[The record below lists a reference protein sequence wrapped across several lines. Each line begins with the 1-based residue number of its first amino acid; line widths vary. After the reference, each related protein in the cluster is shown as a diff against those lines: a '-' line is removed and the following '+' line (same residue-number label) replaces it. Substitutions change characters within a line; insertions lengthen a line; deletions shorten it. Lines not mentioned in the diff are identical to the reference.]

1 LNKNLEKN
9 NNNENQNTS
18 EDAKTNKISTD
29 INKNNKDLN
38 ELNEKKE
45 FTEFMKSCP
54 VYYEKIF
61 NFKTKEE
68 IENFYRNYPG
78 KLSTIIEIYND
89 YSILNE
95 NEIKNYSSKILVY
108 NFYSKNKIIKRIKSI

>member
-1 LNKNLEKN
+1 MNKNLEKN
-9 NNNENQNTS
+9 NNENQNTC
-18 EDAKTNKISTD
+18 EDAKTNKNSTD
-29 INKNNKDLN
+29 IKKNNKDLN
-38 ELNEKKE
+38 ELNENKE
-45 FTEFMKSCP
+45 LTEFMKSCP

-78 KLSTIIEIYND
+78 KLTTIIEIYND

-95 NEIKNYSSKILVY
+95 NEIKNYNSKISFY
-108 NFYSKNKIIKRIKSI
+108 NFYSKNKVIKRINSI